1 MPRQPRKNSIGAK
14 NANIRV
20 EAAQQEKVEAKILA
34 AIRRKERTKTELYSK
49 IGGAKVNGQEL
60 ERILTELQ
68 EREVISHRF
77 AYHDETG
84 VYSRR
89 KLWGLY
95 SHPKHV
101 AIREREEQWR
111 IEREEQERAWEEARA
126 IKERREELRQEFE
139 EFLENEK
146 ETFMCFSEHLVRTV
160 IRLGSRRSFFHSMPA
175 ADVKRNVAITSKE
188 KTGSALRS
196 AGRL

>member
-20 EAAQQEKVEAKILA
+20 DGAQQEKVEAKIIA
-34 AIRRKERTKTELYSK
+34 AMKRKERTKTELYSN

-77 AYHDETG
+77 AFHDETG

-111 IEREEQERAWEEARA
+111 IEREEQERAREEAWA
-126 IKERREELRQEFE
+126 IKERREEIQLQFE
-139 EFLENEK
+139 EFVEKEK
-146 ETFMCFSEHLVRTV
+146 ETFMCFAEHLLRTV

-175 ADVKRNVAITSKE
+175 AGMKRNVTLASPRGQPTQ
-188 KTGSALRS
+188 LP
-196 AGRL
+196 